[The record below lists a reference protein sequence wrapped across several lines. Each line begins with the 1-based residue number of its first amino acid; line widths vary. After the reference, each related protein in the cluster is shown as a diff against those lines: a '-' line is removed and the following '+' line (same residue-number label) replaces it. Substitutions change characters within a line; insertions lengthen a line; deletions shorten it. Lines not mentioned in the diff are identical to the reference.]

1 MCFKTPSQIDKC
13 NYKEI
18 IDEFW
23 NMSISDNI
31 EKNKY
36 IKKLIN
42 NVNFGLLEKGGAT
55 DQKSLFFK
63 NLSET
68 INY

>member
-1 MCFKTPSQIDKC
+1 
-13 NYKEI
+13 
-18 IDEFW
+18 
-23 NMSISDNI
+23 MSISDNI
-31 EKNKY
+31 EKDKY
-36 IKKLIN
+36 IKKLIA

-63 NLSET
+63 SLSET